1 MIYPFLILFFLFLIV
16 IFYYNRLV
24 RAKNMV
30 QEAWSGID
38 VQLKRRYNLIP
49 NLTETVQAYAKHEKG
64 LLEEVAR
71 IRTQCMQAKEVG
83 EQSRAENALTQSLKS
98 IFALAEAYPELKANQ
113 NFMELQ
119 KNLVEIED
127 QIQLARRYYN
137 GSARDYNIQV
147 ESFPG
152 LIFAKFFS
160 FKSREYFEIEL
171 ATQREVPQVK
181 FS

>member
-1 MIYPFLILFFLFLIV
+1 
-16 IFYYNRLV
+16 
-24 RAKNMV
+24 
-30 QEAWSGID
+30 
-38 VQLKRRYNLIP
+38 
-49 NLTETVQAYAKHEKG
+49 
-64 LLEEVAR
+64 
-71 IRTQCMQAKEVG
+71 
-83 EQSRAENALTQSLKS
+83 
-98 IFALAEAYPELKANQ
+98 
-113 NFMELQ
+113 MELQ